1 MPPAPGIECR
11 SGGANSDHTL
21 VVTFPFPVTVN
32 GNGAVEARVTS
43 GTADIGAAGI
53 ADGNAI
59 IVGNRA
65 QVTVLLTNVANAQED
80 LT

>member
-59 IVGNRA
+59 IVNGA
-65 QVTVLLTNVANAQED
+65 
-80 LT
+80 